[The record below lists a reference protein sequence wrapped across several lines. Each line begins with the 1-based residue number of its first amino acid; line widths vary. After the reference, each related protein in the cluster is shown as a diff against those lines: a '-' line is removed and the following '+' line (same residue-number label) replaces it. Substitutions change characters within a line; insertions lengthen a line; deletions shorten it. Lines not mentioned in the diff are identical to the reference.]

1 MRKFLFASIPL
12 AAGLALAPCAK
23 AQVPVIDSSNLAQN
37 IVTAVQE
44 VQAVEQ
50 LKAQLTQLEHTYSM
64 FTSPTNILNM
74 APGLENQTIENPMPA
89 ANALAGLVGGTST
102 SSGAAST
109 YYNQNHIYSPTDGSP
124 ESVQTNENAQSI
136 ANIEGVASSN
146 LSGIQQ
152 RLQDLPDLEAD
163 IQSATSI
170 NQVTAINGRIA
181 AESQFVQAQ
190 QAQASNLQV
199 LVMEQQSSQA
209 QQQQEQYD
217 EDMTNAASDM
227 TNAAAANGS
236 Q

>member
-1 MRKFLFASIPL
+1 VRKFLFASIPL
-12 AAGLALAPCAK
+12 AAGLALAPWAK

-37 IVTAVQE
+37 IVTAAQE

-50 LKAQLTQLEHTYSM
+50 LKAQLTQLENTYSM

-74 APGLENQTIENPMPA
+74 APGLENPTIENPMPA

-199 LVMEQQSSQA
+199 LAMENVQTQDQQR
-209 QQQQEQYD
+209 QEQYD
-217 EDMTNAASDM
+217 EDMTNYGNELQAASGGG
-227 TNAAAANGS
+227 TP
-236 Q
+236 

>member
-1 MRKFLFASIPL
+1 
-12 AAGLALAPCAK
+12 
-23 AQVPVIDSSNLAQN
+23 
-37 IVTAVQE
+37 
-44 VQAVEQ
+44 
-50 LKAQLTQLEHTYSM
+50 
-64 FTSPTNILNM
+64 
-74 APGLENQTIENPMPA
+74 MPA

>member
-1 MRKFLFASIPL
+1 VRKFLFASIPL
-12 AAGLALAPCAK
+12 AAGLALAPWAK

-37 IVTAVQE
+37 IVTAAQE

-50 LKAQLTQLEHTYSM
+50 LKAQLTQLENTYSM

>member
-12 AAGLALAPCAK
+12 AAGLALAPWAK

-37 IVTAVQE
+37 IVTAAQE

-50 LKAQLTQLEHTYSM
+50 LKAQLTQLENTYSM